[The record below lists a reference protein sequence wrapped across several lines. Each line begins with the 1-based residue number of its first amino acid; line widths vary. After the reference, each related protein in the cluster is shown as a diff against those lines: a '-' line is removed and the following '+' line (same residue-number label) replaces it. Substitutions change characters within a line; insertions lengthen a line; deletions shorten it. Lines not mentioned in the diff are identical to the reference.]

1 MTEYWHFLQWLARRM
16 LGGHDPISAVLLFF
30 SWPWRQLREFTKRHG
45 HLAGWFVGLLI
56 IPIITFF
63 VCMWFI
69 KSLVLVLWITVIHW
83 LVSCVGVSLNI
94 ELERYRREKQ
104 RTLDRLR

>member
-16 LGGHDPISAVLLFF
+16 LGGHAPVNAVMLFF

-45 HLAGWFVGLLI
+45 HLAGWFVGFWMI
-56 IPIITFF
+56 TIFTFF
-63 VCMWFI
+63 VFMWFT
-69 KSLVLVLWITVIHW
+69 KSFVLVLWISLIHW
-83 LVSCVGVSLNI
+83 LVSCAGVSLNI
-94 ELERYRREKQ
+94 ELERYRKEKQ